1 MATTSPGTRPTGAGE
16 ENQLRR
22 AVGLRGLTLISLGS
36 IIGSGWLLGALTA
49 SKVAGGASILSWILA
64 GAVLALLAL
73 VHAELGSTY
82 PVSGGTARFPY
93 MIFGALGGFTGGWM
107 AWLQAVTIAPIEVEA
122 TLGYL
127 NSKFTSLNL
136 INANGTLDGKGI
148 LIGAGFM
155 LVFAVINMLGVRW
168 LAETNAIAVYWK
180 ILIPTITII
189 ALVFSVFHFSN
200 FTAGGGFAPY
210 GFHGI
215 FAALPLGVVFAI
227 EGFEQAIQVGGE
239 AENPQRNIPRAVIL
253 SMIIGTVI
261 YLLLEVAFV
270 GALNPANLVHG
281 WANPISGVK
290 AFGPYATLATTAGLG
305 WLSTLLII
313 DAVVSPAGTGLV
325 YIGTSSRA
333 VLRPGPQRLLPP
345 GDQPDQQARRPVR
358 VDLHLLRRRHA
369 RVPARSRAGRPGR
382 AASPRRPCSCTR
394 WPRCPW
400 PDCGAG
406 PGPATGVPAA
416 RRGRALPAVVRLR
429 EPDRVLR
436 RLEHDLLA
444 VRVHRGRLHRLR
456 YLPGVDPG
464 GTPDDHRLAGGGVDH
479 PWLVGLIIIS
489 WLGRYDGAPP
499 TVFGLTLLSTKHIP
513 NWWDLVVSAAWSLAI
528 YYWAVASTMS
538 HDKVDRGRRRRG
550 ARGGPG
556 TRHADRLT
564 PADAEAGRT
573 FKIRPAPGRSAA
585 TRRVSP
591 GP

>member
-49 SKVAGGASILSWILA
+49 AKVAGGASILSWILA

-82 PVSGGTARFPY
+82 PVSGGTARFPF
-93 MIFGALGGFTGGWM
+93 MTFGALGGFTGGWM

-155 LVFAVINMLGVRW
+155 LVFSVINTLGVRW

-189 ALVFSVFHFSN
+189 ALVVSIFHFSN

-253 SMIIGTVI
+253 SMIIGTII

-313 DAVVSPAGTGLV
+313 NAVVSPAGTGLV
-325 YIGTSSRA
+325 YIGTSSRLSYGLGRNGYFPRVISSISRRGVPFVSIVIA
-333 VLRPGPQRLLPP
+333 FVVGMLVFLPFPSWAGLVGLVTSATVLMYAMAPLSLAG
-345 GDQPDQQARRPVR
+345 
-358 VDLHLLRRRHA
+358 LRRKDPDR
-369 RVPARSRAGRPGR
+369 PRAYRL
-382 AASPRRPCSCTR
+382 
-394 WPRCPW
+394 
-400 PDCGAG
+400 
-406 PGPATGVPAA
+406 PAA
-416 RRGRALPAVVRLR
+416 GVLCPLSFVCANLIVYFAGFSTIFWLYVLTAIGFIAFAAYQWYLPA
-429 EPDRVLR
+429 ER
-436 RLEHDLLA
+436 R
-444 VRVHRGRLHRLR
+444 
-456 YLPGVDPG
+456 
-464 GTPDDHRLAGGGVDH
+464 TDHRLAGGGVDH
-479 PWLVGLIIIS
+479 TLA
-489 WLGRYDGAPP
+489 GRRHHHLLAGPIRRRPP
-499 TVFGLTLLSTKHIP
+499 TVFGVTLLATKHIP

-538 HDKVDRGRRRRG
+538 TEKVLAAVDDVER
-550 ARGGPG
+550 
-556 TRHADRLT
+556 
-564 PADAEAGRT
+564 EAGLEPDMP
-573 FKIRPAPGRSAA
+573 IG
-585 TRRVSP
+585 
-591 GP
+591 